1 MYSKYL
7 DSQLQSRGIPIRVN
21 SVHPGVVHTDLYTHV
36 GWVGYVFRCGFLWVK
51 ILTSEN
57 VINFFICYE
66 MSQYRYYK

>member
-36 GWVGYVFRCGFLWVK
+36 GWVGYVFAEAFFMGEN
-51 ILTSEN
+51 LTSEK
-57 VINFFICYE
+57 C
-66 MSQYRYYK
+66 